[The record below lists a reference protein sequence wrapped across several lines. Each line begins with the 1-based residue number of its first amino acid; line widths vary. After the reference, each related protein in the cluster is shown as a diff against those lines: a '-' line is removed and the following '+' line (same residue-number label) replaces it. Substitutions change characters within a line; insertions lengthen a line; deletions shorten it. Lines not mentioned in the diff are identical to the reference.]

1 MRFVRTFTGGGSA
14 AGWLKDISITYND
27 GGKGMQ
33 KALQE
38 ETLRL
43 TREIL
48 RTYWSGDITALQTY
62 AHPDIQWIGTRDQEY
77 THGVEEFMDY
87 LERKRVQMPKLRM
100 AEDQFE
106 VVWSDENA
114 CAVAG
119 RYVLKTDSEEEDR
132 NLLDRHR
139 VTFIWERSASGMR
152 IIHVHMSSILYIQD
166 TGDDFAQRAEKEA
179 MQYMQKYFPDRET
192 VPRVFFKDTKNTT
205 YLLDFADI
213 YYVEADRNYT
223 VIHRADKG
231 SDIRIRESLT
241 KVMSRLSDD
250 FFMISRSCAV
260 NLFYAQRLDGTVLTM
275 VEGTQ
280 LQVSNSKRQQLAE
293 MMQIQFAS
301 DHPEN

>member
-1 MRFVRTFTGGGSA
+1 
-14 AGWLKDISITYND
+14 
-27 GGKGMQ
+27 MQ
-33 KALQE
+33 RALQE

-48 RTYWSGDITALQTY
+48 RTYWSGDITELRTY
-62 AHPDIQWIGTRDQEY
+62 AHPAIQWIGTRDQEY
-77 THGVEEFMDY
+77 THGIEEFLDY
-87 LERKRVQMPKLRM
+87 LGRKRAQIPKFDM
-100 AEDQFE
+100 EDEQFE
-106 VVWSDENA
+106 AVWSDETA

-119 RYVLKTDSEEEDR
+119 RYVLRKKSENEAEGR
-132 NLLDRHR
+132 LIDRHR
-139 VTFIWERSASGMR
+139 VTFIWEMSASGLK
-152 IIHVHMSSILYIQD
+152 IIHIHMSSILYIQD
-166 TGDDFAQRAEKEA
+166 SGDDFAQKAEKEA
-179 MQYMQKYFPDRET
+179 MQYMQKYFPDREI
-192 VPRVFFKDTKNTT
+192 VPRVSFKDTKNTT

-280 LQVSNSKRQQLAE
+280 LAVSNSKRQQLAE
-293 MMQIQFAS
+293 MMQRQFAS
-301 DHPEN
+301 DHSEN